1 MKTFQRHLMLA
12 TALAT
17 VFAAAPLQAQD
28 IKTTQETIKT
38 TPGFNPGSG
47 QINPG
52 ETKAAPSAST
62 DIRKIPTHAEALA
75 AFRKFDDPNPAL
87 GAEAPQQSTT
97 SNDKTVSPAGGS
109 GDPTTATQG
118 QAAIGGPLS
127 PGASAGGGNA
137 QSPSGQSNG
146 PSGQQNAPAR
156 ETVGVRPAATA
167 AASKAGPIGA
177 TGQTMP
183 SKLSERNEVLD
194 RLPIM
199 AWPLQLTDE
208 ERQQIYKAVMAE
220 QASPVAGADALTAAS
235 ELSPSQA
242 LTGMH
247 PLPAT
252 VSGLGALNKLAYVKG
267 KNKVLLVIPSTRTV
281 VDEISS

>member
-1 MKTFQRHLMLA
+1 MKKLHPLMLA

-17 VFAAAPLQAQD
+17 VLAAAPLRAQD
-28 IKTTQETIKT
+28 IKTTQDTIKT
-38 TPGFNPGSG
+38 NPGFNPGTG

-62 DIRKIPTHAEALA
+62 DIRKIPTPAEALA
-75 AFRKFDDPNPAL
+75 AFRKVDDPNPSL
-87 GAEAPQQSTT
+87 GSEAPQQSTS

-127 PGASAGGGNA
+127 PGASAGG
-137 QSPSGQSNG
+137 
-146 PSGQQNAPAR
+146 NAPTPGGSANAAS
-156 ETVGVRPAATA
+156 ETVGARAAGTAPAA
-167 AASKAGPIGA
+167 KPGPIGA

-183 SKLSERNEVLD
+183 SKFSERNDVLD
-194 RLPIM
+194 RVPIM

-208 ERQQIYKAVMAE
+208 ERQQIYKAVMADPA
-220 QASPVAGADALTAAS
+220 QPAADADALKPAS
-235 ELSPSQA
+235 EISTDQA
-242 LTGMH
+242 LNGMH
-247 PLPAT
+247 PLPAS
-252 VSGLGALNKLAYVKG
+252 VSGLEALNKLAYVKG

-281 VDEISS
+281 VDEIAS